1 LQAAHTLMCVRLRV
15 CVCVC
20 EKWARK
26 MQKSAEKEPKENL
39 QVNGW

>member
-1 LQAAHTLMCVRLRV
+1 
-15 CVCVC
+15 
-20 EKWARK
+20 